1 MAAPEHARAPRSAP
15 ASGARHPSTVVE
27 DTGRFVVRV
36 PSRPDRGD
44 VDAMCRDL
52 VEAARLAGL
61 ERRIVETICCDAA
74 AATDPDVGTIEALAR
89 LALTARRL
97 GRPFALAGASPD
109 LLDLLALTGL
119 ERLARLG
126 VEIEREAEE
135 RKETLGVEKEG
146 DPGDPTA

>member
-1 MAAPEHARAPRSAP
+1 VAAPEHARAPRSAP
-15 ASGARHPSTVVE
+15 ASGAPQSTVVE
-27 DTGRFVVRV
+27 DTGRIVVRV
-36 PSRPDRGD
+36 PSRPDRSE

-52 VEAARLAGL
+52 VEAARLAGV

-74 AATDPDVGTIEALAR
+74 AAVHPDVGTIEALAR

-109 LLDLLALTGL
+109 LLGLLALTGL

-126 VEIEREAEE
+126 VEIERQSEE
-135 RKETLGVEKEG
+135 GEETLGIEKKG